1 MLFNQSAARAQTE
14 SWFCK
19 NYLLT
24 PPKNDDDDDTAHT
37 TTTTPALLLLLCLR
51 PACAQQQL
59 PPKRYTRGLRVIRHS
74 SNNGSIEIDDAR
86 AKQTNPNQTKHRRA
100 NLGKGK
106 GGRAKQSKG
115 SQPAGPFCTAPDRPG
130 HATPPGPS
138 LAPLPI
144 TYHLSLSPSRSLPL
158 SLARITCSPIAD
170 HSFIHSFLRR
180 ASGARIN

>member
-1 MLFNQSAARAQTE
+1 M
-14 SWFCK
+14 
-19 NYLLT
+19 
-24 PPKNDDDDDTAHT
+24 
-37 TTTTPALLLLLCLR
+37 
-51 PACAQQQL
+51 
-59 PPKRYTRGLRVIRHS
+59 IRHS

-86 AKQTNPNQTKHRRA
+86 AKQTNPNQTKQRRA

-144 TYHLSLSPSRSLPL
+144 TYHLSLSPLALPPSLSRVSTAHPSLIARSL
-158 SLARITCSPIAD
+158 I
-170 HSFIHSFLRR
+170 HSFILG
-180 ASGARIN
+180 ASGAHINWSTFPPNPVSAPARIPRPGPYQCHCAYIAHCAYIPPPWLISIGIGCRPLL